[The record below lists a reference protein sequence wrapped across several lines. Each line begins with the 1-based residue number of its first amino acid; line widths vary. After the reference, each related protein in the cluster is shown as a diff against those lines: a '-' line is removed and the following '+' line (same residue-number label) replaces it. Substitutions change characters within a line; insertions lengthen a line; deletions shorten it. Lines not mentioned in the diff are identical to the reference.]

1 MKIKKLSALLLAI
14 LMVMSLAACSKE
26 EPAFKRGTITDNIY
40 TNEISGVTYT
50 APDGFTYYSDE
61 QFAALYNT
69 TPELLNSKK
78 LDTIV
83 YDMYCGDGE
92 AKSSVN
98 IIYENLTNIYGTY
111 IDEDSYLTLCEAG
124 MESTYSSMEGVR
136 ITNIIGD
143 TIDINGTEYKGVYF
157 HILLSGTKYY
167 QAIVVKECGDYMMRC
182 TAAAYSE
189 TELEEILAGLAIA

>member
-1 MKIKKLSALLLAI
+1 MKIKKLTALLLAL
-14 LMVMSLAACSKE
+14 LMLLSLTACSKE

-50 APDGFTYYSDE
+50 APEGFTYYSDE

-69 TPELLNSKK
+69 TPELLNTKN

-83 YDMYCGDGE
+83 YDMYCGNGE

-111 IDEDSYLTLCEAG
+111 IDEESYLTLCEISLKA
-124 MESTYSSMEGVR
+124 TYEDMQGVR
-136 ITNIIGD
+136 VTNIIGD
-143 TIDINGTEYKGVYF
+143 TIEINGTDYEAIYF
-157 HILLSGTKYY
+157 HIQLSGTKYY

-189 TELEEILAGLAIA
+189 VELEEILAGLEIA